1 MIRTLYRTSK
11 GTFSIDIP
19 STHWRVALRDSGGL
33 FWLDLCGEP
42 IETVEPIL
50 RDIFAFHPLAID
62 DALRETHVPKIDN
75 WGEAV
80 YINVHGVELQ
90 REAIE
95 VTTRELDIFL
105 GANFLVTLHAEP
117 IRALDRLW
125 NNNRN
130 DPRRLEHGP
139 DHLLYDVLDL
149 ITSDYLPVV
158 DELDDVID
166 RLEEEVFARPTQHT
180 LNKIF
185 SARHAILNLRRII
198 GPQREVLNRLARDDY
213 PFVDAKDRVYFRDVY
228 DHLVRLVDLNE
239 SLRDLIGGVLETYL
253 SVIANRQSEIMKTLT
268 ITSVLMLP
276 ISFLAGFFGMN
287 FADIPFDSVL
297 LLWAAIA
304 SMIITPVVMLVWFRL
319 RGWW

>member
-19 STHWRVALRDSGGL
+19 PTHWRVALRDAGGL
-33 FWLDLCGEP
+33 FWLDLSDEP
-42 IETVEPIL
+42 IEKVEPIL
-50 RDIFAFHPLAID
+50 RDTFAFHPLAID

-80 YINVHGVELQ
+80 YVNVHSVELK
-90 REAIE
+90 RETIH

-117 IRALDRLW
+117 IQALDRLW
-125 NNNRN
+125 NNNRS
-130 DPRRLEHGP
+130 DPRRLERGP

-158 DELDDVID
+158 DELDSVID
-166 RLEEEVFARPTQHT
+166 ELEEEVFAKPTQHT

-185 SARHAILNLRRII
+185 SVRHAVLNLRRII

-213 PFVDAKDRVYFRDVY
+213 PFIDPQDRVYFRDVY

-239 SLRDLIGGVLETYL
+239 SLRDLIGGTLDTYL
-253 SVIANRQSEIMKTLT
+253 SVIANRQNEIMKTLT

-287 FADIPFDSVL
+287 FTDIPFDNAL
-297 LLWAAIA
+297 LLWTAIG
-304 SMIITPVVMLVWFRL
+304 SMILTPVVMLVWFRM

>member
-19 STHWRVALRDSGGL
+19 PTHWRVALRDAGGL
-33 FWLDLCGEP
+33 FWVDLCDEP
-42 IETVEPIL
+42 IEKVEPIL
-50 RDIFAFHPLAID
+50 RDTFGFHPLAID

-80 YINVHGVELQ
+80 YVNVHGVELK
-90 REAIE
+90 RETIQ
-95 VTTRELDIFL
+95 VTTREIDLFL

-117 IRALDRLW
+117 IQALDRLW

-149 ITSDYLPVV
+149 VTSDYLPVV
-158 DELDDVID
+158 DELDGVID
-166 RLEEEVFARPTQHT
+166 ELEEEVFAKPTQRT
-180 LNKIF
+180 LNQIF
-185 SARHAILNLRRII
+185 SVRHAILNLRRII

-213 PFVDAKDRVYFRDVY
+213 PFIDPKDRVYFRDVY
-228 DHLVRLVDLNE
+228 DHLVRLADLNE
-239 SLRDLIGGVLETYL
+239 SLRDLISGTLDTYL
-253 SVIANRQSEIMKTLT
+253 SVIANRQNEIMKTLT

-276 ISFLAGFFGMN
+276 ISFIAGFFGMN
-287 FADIPFDSVL
+287 FTGLAFDSAL
-297 LLWAAIA
+297 LFWLAVA
-304 SMIITPVVMLVWFRL
+304 SMIITPVVMLLWFRL